1 MKAGKMLR
9 PVLLTCCL
17 CALGPSIATPQE
29 PSAVAQTKPFAAG
42 AAAVVVDAV
51 VRDRNGKPVTDL
63 RKEDF
68 ELFEDGVRQDIGDV
82 TVMGMPGGSGSRVLA
97 AAGPKGTPSQTET
110 ATTSNGATPSFLAIV
125 FDRLSVEA
133 RGAAYRG
140 ALAYLDTLHEN
151 DFAAVYLADLSLT
164 TIQPYTN
171 DRATLRTALRDVASR
186 ATSSFDR
193 AVVRDDLRARD
204 ARGNSMPGDA
214 SPEVPVVAS
223 AESVGRPVDT
233 REDRDAREIAALDLT
248 THSSWEAMARDQQGY
263 ATTNALL
270 AVTSALGMLP
280 GRKSVIFF
288 AEGLAIPVAVLP
300 HFRNVIAT
308 ANRAH
313 VSVYTIDA
321 AGLRVHS
328 KDAEISRE
336 VNAAAAMGLAGAGS
350 LAALERNEDV
360 LRKDPR
366 TSLTLLAQ
374 QTGGFLVENTNDLAR
389 AFRQV
394 DDDRRFYYLLTY
406 TPKNGDFDGKWR
418 TLTVT
423 VPKQR
428 LTIRARSGYLAV
440 RATGAVPLL
449 SYEGPALAAL
459 ERTPAPTDLP
469 IRATALVF
477 PEGSESRVAVL
488 AATDGQ
494 ALRFDRTSQTYRTDF
509 SIVARILD
517 PTGAVVR
524 KASQPYRLNGPATLI
539 EPAQAGEVLF
549 FRQPVMG
556 PGSYTLEVAVHDA
569 LAQRAGV
576 RRSAFVVPES
586 TSGSLQVSSLV
597 LVAREERV
605 PPGTADKEN
614 PLYVGDVLVYP
625 NLGTPLRTS
634 SDNTLTF
641 YVAIKPAP
649 GAASQGRVE
658 ILRDG
663 QPVSEA
669 PVVLGPGD
677 ASGAIRHIGRVQI
690 DTLPPGQY
698 TLRMTVTQ
706 GDRREVRETA
716 FELAR

>member
-1 MKAGKMLR
+1 MFRL
-9 PVLLTCCL
+9 VLLTCCISVL
-17 CALGPSIATPQE
+17 TPSVAAPQE
-29 PSAVAQTKPFAAG
+29 PSAQAQPKPFAAG

-51 VRDRNGKPVTDL
+51 VRDRKGKPVTDL

-82 TVMGMPGGSGSRVLA
+82 TVMGMPAGSGSRDPA
-97 AAGPKGTPSQTET
+97 AVGPNRATSQLGTAMKPNAAS
-110 ATTSNGATPSFLAIV
+110 PSFLAIV

-140 ALAYLDTLHEN
+140 ALAYLETLHEN
-151 DFAAVYLADLSLT
+151 DFVAVYLADLSLT

-171 DRATLRTALRDVASR
+171 DRAKLQTALRDVATR
-186 ATSSFDR
+186 ATSSFDSSATR
-193 AVVRDDLRARD
+193 NLRVSESAGD
-204 ARGNSMPGDA
+204 ARA
-214 SPEVPVVAS
+214 SVPVVAS
-223 AESVGRPVDT
+223 AEFVGRPVDGRLSNPGASVDMVT
-233 REDRDAREIAALDLT
+233 RNLWDV
-248 THSSWEAMARDQQGY
+248 MARDEQGY
-263 ATTNALL
+263 ATSNALL
-270 AVTSALGMLP
+270 AVTAALGALP
-280 GRKSVIFF
+280 GRKSVVFF
-288 AEGLAIPVAVLP
+288 AEGLAIPDAVLP
-300 HFRNVIAT
+300 HFRNVVMT
-308 ANRAH
+308 ANRAN

-328 KDAEISRE
+328 KDAETGRE
-336 VNAAAAMGLAGAGS
+336 VRGMGAAGLAQNADGS
-350 LAALERNEDV
+350 NGSSIGMMEHNEDV

-374 QTGGFLVENTNDLAR
+374 QTGGFLVENTNDLGR

-406 TPKNGDFDGKWR
+406 TPRNGDFDGKWR
-418 TLTVT
+418 SVTVS
-423 VPKQR
+423 VPKQHF
-428 LTIRARSGYLAV
+428 TIRARSGYLAL
-440 RATGAVPLL
+440 RATGTVPLL

-494 ALRFDRTSQTYRTDF
+494 ALRFDRDSTSQTYRTDF

-517 PTGAVVR
+517 STGAVVR
-524 KASQPYRLNGPATLI
+524 KSSQPYRLSGPATQI
-539 EPAQAGEVLF
+539 EQAQAGEVLF
-549 FRQPVMG
+549 FRQPALS

-569 LAQRAGV
+569 LALRAGV

-586 TSGSLQVSSLV
+586 KSTSLQVSSLV
-597 LVAREERV
+597 IVARGERV

-625 NLGTPLRTS
+625 NLGTPLRKS
-634 SDNTLTF
+634 NDNTLTF
-641 YVAIKPAP
+641 YVVIKPAP
-649 GAASQGRVE
+649 GAAPQGRVE

-669 PVVLGPGD
+669 PVGLAPAD
-677 ASGAIRHIGRVQI
+677 ASGAIRHIGRVQVEA
-690 DTLPPGQY
+690 LPPGQY

-706 GDRREVRETA
+706 GNRHEVRETA
-716 FELAR
+716 LELAR

>member
-1 MKAGKMLR
+1 MSRL
-9 PVLLTCCL
+9 VLLTCCI
-17 CALGPSIATPQE
+17 CALVPLVAAKQE
-29 PSAVAQTKPFAAG
+29 SSAPAQPKPFAAG

-51 VRDRNGKPVTDL
+51 VRDRKGKPVTDL
-63 RKEDF
+63 RKDDF

-82 TVMGMPGGSGSRVLA
+82 TVMGMPGGSGSGDLA
-97 AAGPKGTPSQTET
+97 AAGPKRATSQPET
-110 ATTSNGATPSFLAIV
+110 ATKPYAASPSFLAIV

-140 ALAYLDTLHEN
+140 ALAYLETLHEN
-151 DFAAVYLADLSLT
+151 DFAAVFLADLSLT

-171 DRATLRTALRDVASR
+171 DRAKLQTALRDVASR
-186 ATSSFDR
+186 ATSAFDR
-193 AVVRDDLRARD
+193 AVVRDDLRERD
-204 ARGNSMPGDA
+204 DRGNSLPGDA
-214 SPEVPVVAS
+214 SPGVPVVAS

-233 REDRDAREIAALDLT
+233 RENRAGREIAALDLT
-248 THSSWEAMARDQQGY
+248 THISWEAMARDHQGY

-270 AVTSALGMLP
+270 AVTSALGTLP
-280 GRKSVIFF
+280 GRKSVVFF

-300 HFRNVIAT
+300 HFRNVITT
-308 ANRAH
+308 ANRAN

-394 DDDRRFYYLLTY
+394 DADRRFYYLLTY
-406 TPKNGDFDGKWR
+406 TPRNGDFDGKWR

-423 VPKQR
+423 VPKQH

-440 RATGAVPLL
+440 RAPGTLPLL

-459 ERTPAPTDLP
+459 ERTPAPADLP
-469 IRATALVF
+469 VRVTALVF
-477 PEGSESRVAVL
+477 PEGSRSRVAVL
-488 AATDGQ
+488 AATDAK
-494 ALRFDRTSQTYRTDF
+494 ALRFDRDNKSQTYRTDF
-509 SIVARILD
+509 NIVARIVD
-517 PTGAVVR
+517 SSGAVVR
-524 KASQPYRLNGPATLI
+524 KSSQPYRLSGPATQI
-539 EPAQAGEVLF
+539 EQAQAGEILF
-549 FRQPVMG
+549 FRQPTLG
-556 PGSYTLEVAVHDA
+556 PGRYTLEVAIHDA
-569 LAQRAGV
+569 LSVRAGV

-586 TSGSLQVSSLV
+586 KSGSLQVSSLV
-597 LVAREERV
+597 LVARGERV
-605 PPGTADKEN
+605 APDSGEKDN

-625 NLGTPLRTS
+625 NLGEPLQKS
-634 SDNTLTF
+634 NDKTLTF
-641 YVAIKPAP
+641 YLAIKPAP
-649 GAASQGRVE
+649 GAAPQGRVE

-669 PVVLGPGD
+669 AVVLAPGD
-677 ASGAIRHIGRVQI
+677 VSGGIRHIGRVPVEA
-690 DTLPPGQY
+690 LPTGHY
-698 TLRMTVTQ
+698 RLRLTVTQ
-706 GDRREVRETA
+706 SDRREVRETP
-716 FELAR
+716 FELTQ